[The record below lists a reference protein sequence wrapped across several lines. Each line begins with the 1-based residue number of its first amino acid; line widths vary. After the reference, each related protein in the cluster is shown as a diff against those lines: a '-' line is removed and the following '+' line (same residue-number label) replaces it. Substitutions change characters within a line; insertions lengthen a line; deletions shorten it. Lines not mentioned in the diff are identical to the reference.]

1 MNPGRAH
8 KRAVAERAHEIEEAK
23 RVIASRI
30 RLAQIG
36 MGRKPPGPGD
46 GAGRILETPADGI
59 AIEQQDPLAQ
69 RPPTGIMVATTP
81 ARLMVDEPT
90 GSWAPRTEQ
99 GAVYRKEAARLR
111 LLAAEATTD
120 LARKILEDQAQAQ
133 DRLAGRLF
141 G

>member
-1 MNPGRAH
+1 
-8 KRAVAERAHEIEEAK
+8 VAERAHEIEEAK

-46 GAGRILETPADGI
+46 GAGRILETRADGI

-81 ARLMVDEPT
+81 ARLMVDEPI
-90 GSWAPRTEQ
+90 GSSWGPTRTEQ

-111 LLAAEATTD
+111 VLAAEATTD

-133 DRLAGRLF
+133 DRLAGRRF